1 MAGVGG
7 IIGAETMV
15 RGVTAL
21 KKMLF
26 IMNPYAGQ
34 RKAAKNLAQ
43 ILEIFNRGG
52 YAVTVYMTAGPG
64 DGEKAAREMAADHD
78 LVVCCGGDGTFN
90 ETVAGM
96 LASGVDRPV
105 GYIAAGS
112 TNDFASSLG
121 LALDNLQAARDVV
134 EGEPWEVD
142 AGMFGDRFFS
152 YVASFGAFTRASYA
166 TPQSLKN
173 ALGHTAYIL
182 GGIAE
187 ITQLKTENV
196 RIELPDGTVLDG
208 PFIFGAVS
216 NSTSVAG
223 ILTISADRVDMCDG
237 KLEVMLVRAPKNL
250 TEVGELI
257 TALQKQTY
265 NCNMM
270 TFLSTERVLV
280 TADESMAWTLDGER
294 QEGVSQVEIR
304 CAHKAIRIMRRRAE
318 A

>member
-1 MAGVGG
+1 M
-7 IIGAETMV
+7 
-15 RGVTAL
+15 

-26 IMNPYAGQ
+26 IMNPCAGQ
-34 RKAAKNLAQ
+34 KKAAKNLTQ
-43 ILEIFNRGG
+43 ILEVFNRAG
-52 YAVTVYMTAGPG
+52 YTVTVYMTAGPG
-64 DGEKAAREMAADHD
+64 DGEKFAREMAEGNDV
-78 LVVCCGGDGTFN
+78 VVCCGGDGTFN

-96 LASGVDRPV
+96 LASGVDVPV
-105 GYIAAGS
+105 GYIPAGS

-121 LALDNLQAARDVV
+121 LSLDNLQAARDIV
-134 EGEPWEVD
+134 EGEAVPVD
-142 AGMFGDRFFS
+142 GGMFGERFFS

-187 ITQLKTENV
+187 VTQLKTEDV

-223 ILTISADRVDMCDG
+223 ILTLAPNLVDMSDG

-294 QEGVSQVEIR
+294 QEGVSQVEISCR
-304 CAHKAIRIMRRRAE
+304 HNAVRVMRRRAE